1 MIFVTV
7 GTNEAPFDRLVSG
20 VSGLAG
26 REEVVVQHGAS
37 AVRPEGATC
46 IDFLPFDELVELV
59 RRARVVVTHAGV
71 GSIMV
76 ALSQGKRPIVVPRL
90 GRFGEAVDDHQ
101 VTFARRLSERGL
113 VTVVDDPSLL
123 PSAIDDAHAPVE
135 LESTGRLGLAQPF
148 RSPFSTRLKPLNKGH
163 AGRSD
168 SRRSVATKPL

>member
-1 MIFVTV
+1 VIFVTV

-46 IDFLPFDELVELV
+46 IGFLPFDELVELV

-101 VTFARRLSERGL
+101 VPFARRLSERGL

-123 PSAIDDAHAPVE
+123 PAAIDDAHAPVE
-135 LESTGRLGLAQPF
+135 LESTGRLGLAQD
-148 RSPFSTRLKPLNKGH
+148 L
-163 AGRSD
+163 
-168 SRRSVATKPL
+168 ATYLRTLVDGAEPSGPMA